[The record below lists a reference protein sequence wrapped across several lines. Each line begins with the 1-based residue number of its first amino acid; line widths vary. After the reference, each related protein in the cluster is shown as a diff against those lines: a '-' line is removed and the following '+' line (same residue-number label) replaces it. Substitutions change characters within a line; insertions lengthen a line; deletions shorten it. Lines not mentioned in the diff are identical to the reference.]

1 MKQGKKN
8 VFFNQMCKIVDN
20 PYYYEN
26 FSKRLICIILHIKF
40 PSLFGGSCLGGNCD
54 REHHPWS
61 FGNRVT
67 FSKIETLFE
76 LFCGVKIMNK
86 NEQALLEKPD
96 VKKAEYMKKEA
107 KDVEVFVMG
116 KSYMV
121 PAGLTIMKALE
132 YAGYRFIRGCGCR
145 AGFCGACSTV
155 YRLEDEQKLGFDLA
169 CQKLVEDKMYL
180 VQLPFVPAAKA
191 EYDIEKLRP
200 DESTLLTMY
209 PEIARCVSCN
219 TCTKSCPQ
227 DIEVMKY
234 IQNAI
239 RGDIAKCA
247 EISFDCI
254 QCGLCAM
261 RCPADIKH
269 YHVSQ
274 LARRLRGK
282 YIDTKSKNLAKRLK
296 EIENKKYD
304 GEIGK
309 LMKMAKKDIMKMYS
323 NRKIE
328 AEEAAGDIGGD

>member
-1 MKQGKKN
+1 MSKKGKEDG
-8 VFFNQMCKIVDN
+8 Q
-20 PYYYEN
+20 
-26 FSKRLICIILHIKF
+26 
-40 PSLFGGSCLGGNCD
+40 
-54 REHHPWS
+54 
-61 FGNRVT
+61 
-67 FSKIETLFE
+67 
-76 LFCGVKIMNK
+76 
-86 NEQALLEKPD
+86 
-96 VKKAEYMKKEA
+96 KAGE
-107 KDVEVFVMG
+107 VEVFIMG
-116 KSYMV
+116 KSYKV

-169 CQKLVEDKMYL
+169 CQKVIEDKMYL

-191 EYDIEKLRP
+191 EYDIEKLKA
-200 DESTLLTMY
+200 DETTLITMY

-227 DIEVMKY
+227 DIETMKY
-234 IQNAI
+234 IQNAV

-282 YIDTKSKNLAKRLK
+282 YIDPKSKNLDKRLK
-296 EIENKKYD
+296 EIKNKKYD
-304 GEIGK
+304 DEIKK
-309 LMKMAKKDIMKMYS
+309 LIKMDKKEITKLYS
-323 NRKIE
+323 DRKIE
-328 AEEAAGDIGGD
+328 AEEGGDN

>member
-1 MKQGKKN
+1 MSTKGNNVKQ
-8 VFFNQMCKIVDN
+8 
-20 PYYYEN
+20 
-26 FSKRLICIILHIKF
+26 
-40 PSLFGGSCLGGNCD
+40 
-54 REHHPWS
+54 
-61 FGNRVT
+61 
-67 FSKIETLFE
+67 
-76 LFCGVKIMNK
+76 
-86 NEQALLEKPD
+86 
-96 VKKAEYMKKEA
+96 EA
-107 KDVEVFVMG
+107 GEVEVFVMG
-116 KSYMV
+116 KSYKV

-132 YAGYRFIRGCGCR
+132 FAGYRYIRGCGCR
-145 AGFCGACSTV
+145 AGFCGACSTI

-169 CQKLVEDKMYL
+169 CQKVVEDKMYL

-191 EYDIEKLRP
+191 EYDIEKIKP
-200 DESTLLTMY
+200 KDSTLLEMY

-234 IQNAI
+234 IQMAI
-239 RGDIAKCA
+239 RGDIEKCA

-282 YIDTKSKNLAKRLK
+282 YIDPRSEHLAKRIK

-304 GEIGK
+304 DEIKK
-309 LMKMAKKDIMKMYS
+309 LMEMDKKAITNLYS
-323 NRKIE
+323 ERKIE
-328 AEEAAGDIGGD
+328 AEATGDIGGD

>member
-1 MKQGKKN
+1 MSKN
-8 VFFNQMCKIVDN
+8 
-20 PYYYEN
+20 
-26 FSKRLICIILHIKF
+26 
-40 PSLFGGSCLGGNCD
+40 
-54 REHHPWS
+54 
-61 FGNRVT
+61 
-67 FSKIETLFE
+67 
-76 LFCGVKIMNK
+76 
-86 NEQALLEKPD
+86 
-96 VKKAEYMKKEA
+96 A
-107 KDVEVFVMG
+107 KDDGQKAGEVEVFIMG
-116 KSYMV
+116 KSYKV

-132 YAGYRFIRGCGCR
+132 FAGYRYVRGCGCR
-145 AGFCGACSTV
+145 AGFCGACSTI

-169 CQKLVEDKMYL
+169 CQKVVEDKMHL

-191 EYDIEKLRP
+191 EYDIEKIKP
-200 DESTLLTMY
+200 TDSTLLTIY

-234 IQNAI
+234 IQMAV

-282 YIDTKSKNLAKRLK
+282 YIDPKSKNLAKRLK
-296 EIENKKYD
+296 EIENEKYD
-304 GEIGK
+304 SDVEK
-309 LMKMAKKDIMKMYS
+309 LMKMSRNDVIKLYS
-323 NRKIE
+323 NRKLE
-328 AEEAAGDIGGD
+328 TGKTGDLGGD

>member
-1 MKQGKKN
+1 MSIKGQ
-8 VFFNQMCKIVDN
+8 VLI
-20 PYYYEN
+20 EN
-26 FSKRLICIILHIKF
+26 SK
-40 PSLFGGSCLGGNCD
+40 
-54 REHHPWS
+54 
-61 FGNRVT
+61 
-67 FSKIETLFE
+67 
-76 LFCGVKIMNK
+76 
-86 NEQALLEKPD
+86 A
-96 VKKAEYMKKEA
+96 KKAEDLKEDA
-107 KDVEVFVMG
+107 GTVEVFIMG
-116 KSYMV
+116 KSYKV

-132 YAGYRFIRGCGCR
+132 YAGYRYIRGCGCR

-155 YRLEDEQKLGFDLA
+155 YRIEDEQKLGFDLA
-169 CQKLVEDKMYL
+169 CQKVVEDKMYL

-191 EYDIEKLRP
+191 EYDIEKLKP
-200 DESTLLTMY
+200 SDSILLTMY

-234 IQNAI
+234 IQMAV

-269 YHVSQ
+269 YHLSQ

-282 YIDTKSKNLAKRLK
+282 YIDPKSKNLSKRLK
-296 EIENKKYD
+296 EIEQRKYD
-304 GEIGK
+304 DEIEK
-309 LMKMAKKDIMKMYS
+309 LMRISKKEITEMYK

-328 AEEAAGDIGGD
+328 ADESGDIGGD

>member
-1 MKQGKKN
+1 MSKKSKN
-8 VFFNQMCKIVDN
+8 VE
-20 PYYYEN
+20 P
-26 FSKRLICIILHIKF
+26 
-40 PSLFGGSCLGGNCD
+40 
-54 REHHPWS
+54 
-61 FGNRVT
+61 
-67 FSKIETLFE
+67 
-76 LFCGVKIMNK
+76 
-86 NEQALLEKPD
+86 
-96 VKKAEYMKKEA
+96 KAGE
-107 KDVEVFVMG
+107 VEVFVMG

-132 YAGYRFIRGCGCR
+132 YAGYRYIRGCGCR
-145 AGFCGACSTV
+145 AGFCGACSTI

-169 CQKLVEDKMYL
+169 CQKVVEDEMYL

-191 EYDIEKLRP
+191 EYDIEKIKP
-200 DESTLLTMY
+200 EESTLLTMY

-234 IQNAI
+234 IQMAI
-239 RGDIAKCA
+239 RGDIEKCA
-247 EISFDCI
+247 ELSFDCI

-282 YIDTKSKNLAKRLK
+282 YIDPKSKNLTECLK

-304 GEIGK
+304 TEINK
-309 LMKMAKKDIMKMYS
+309 LMKMDNKEITKLYTE
-323 NRKIE
+323 RTIE
-328 AEEAAGDIGGD
+328 AEESGDLGGD

>member
-1 MKQGKKN
+1 MSKKSQ
-8 VFFNQMCKIVDN
+8 V
-20 PYYYEN
+20 
-26 FSKRLICIILHIKF
+26 
-40 PSLFGGSCLGGNCD
+40 
-54 REHHPWS
+54 
-61 FGNRVT
+61 
-67 FSKIETLFE
+67 
-76 LFCGVKIMNK
+76 
-86 NEQALLEKPD
+86 LLEKQE
-96 VKKAEYMKKEA
+96 VKKVT
-107 KDVEVFVMG
+107 DVEKKDEECEVFIMG
-116 KSYMV
+116 KSYNV
-121 PAGLTIMKALE
+121 PAGLTIMKAIE
-132 YAGYRFIRGCGCR
+132 YAGYRFIRSCGCR

-191 EYDIEKLRP
+191 EYNLEKLKP
-200 DESTLLTMY
+200 DESILLTIY

-234 IQNAI
+234 IQMAI
-239 RGDIAKCA
+239 RGDIEKCA

-254 QCGLCAM
+254 QCSLCAM

-282 YIDTKSKNLAKRLK
+282 YIDTRSKNLAKRLK

-304 GEIGK
+304 SEIEK
-309 LMKMAKKDIMKMYS
+309 LMKKDKKDIMKIYT
-323 NRKIE
+323 NRTIE
-328 AEEAAGDIGGD
+328 AEEESRDLGGN